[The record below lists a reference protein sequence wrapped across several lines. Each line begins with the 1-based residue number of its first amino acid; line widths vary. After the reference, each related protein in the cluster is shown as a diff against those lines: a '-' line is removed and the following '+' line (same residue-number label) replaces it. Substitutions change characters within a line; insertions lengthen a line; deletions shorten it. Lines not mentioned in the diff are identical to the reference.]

1 MKNIIFAYRLNKGE
15 NPTVSETPYAASNF
29 TLCAFLTEGEYN
41 KRLTELYDQG
51 NENLIK
57 IKGNVPNW
65 EDFVIFKN
73 SHAMETGSF
82 LDEKYY
88 GNGMPAAP
96 VTRVV
101 KGEVRRWSAAELN
114 DAMKTVFWYETI

>member
-65 EDFVIFKN
+65 EDFVIFKIVTQWKLEVSLMKN
-73 SHAMETGSF
+73 ITETGCRPP
-82 LDEKYY
+82 L
-88 GNGMPAAP
+88 
-96 VTRVV
+96 
-101 KGEVRRWSAAELN
+101 
-114 DAMKTVFWYETI
+114 